1 MREPDVPRALELER
15 RMREE
20 GLEPNVITLTSLMQ
34 ARARLHLG
42 GAPRAY
48 PSGTSTH
55 LARRR

>member
-34 ARARLHLG
+34 ARTRLHLG
-42 GAPRAY
+42 GAPRAN
-48 PSGTSTH
+48 PSGASTH